1 MTLSAQYVIFL
12 VLFPGTVLEQKNP
25 PVGGLDRYFSR
36 DKLFLMG
43 RDRFAQHGAL
53 KFLNLAE
60 RERMPIFDLFELLK
74 SIPTFQ
80 RHFLFFSGSDAP
92 WEGGGRPPSE
102 MSPARPPDSGATLA
116 AQERALA
123 VLEEERDIA
132 RRSVSRFV
140 ISHGLSRT
148 RRGK

>member
-1 MTLSAQYVIFL
+1 
-12 VLFPGTVLEQKNP
+12 
-25 PVGGLDRYFSR
+25 
-36 DKLFLMG
+36 
-43 RDRFAQHGAL
+43 
-53 KFLNLAE
+53 
-60 RERMPIFDLFELLK
+60 MPIFDLFELLK

-132 RRSVSRFV
+132 RRSVCGCHFTRV
-140 ISHGLSRT
+140 VEDLSWEIIASPCFFFIQN
-148 RRGK
+148 RRRLEEAINKNAFGGGGGGGGPPDPGAPRQGQHLGFGSWEDGM